1 MPDTSGIDKTLVY
14 CYLVHVSSG
23 IHSRMYEDKQWS
35 WVCCKYPTEMN
46 TLHVIQGF
54 SKATPSRIT
63 DTHVLLMIPRNFE
76 LKISS

>member
-1 MPDTSGIDKTLVY
+1 
-14 CYLVHVSSG
+14 
-23 IHSRMYEDKQWS
+23 MYEDKQWS

-76 LKISS
+76 LKISSKSIESKLFRVCYLRTEVDNL